1 MSEVLN
7 LQKQRDDAKEMIEQ
21 AETALRLFNNPDFK
35 KLILNEFCINEC
47 ARYAQSSA
55 DQALGPVQRAD
66 PLAIA
71 QAAGHLRRFLSVKI
85 QMGNQA
91 DRQMA
96 DLDQA
101 ILEAQSEDHQ

>member
-1 MSEVLN
+1 MSEVLA
-7 LQKQRDDAKEMIEQ
+7 LQKQRDDAKLLIEH
-21 AETALRLFNNPDFK
+21 AEIAVRLSNNPDFK
-35 KLILNEFCINEC
+35 KLILNEFCVNEC

-55 DQALGPVQRAD
+55 DPALNESQRAD
-66 PLAIA
+66 CLAIA

-101 ILEAQSEDHQ
+101 ILEAQSEDYQ

>member
-21 AETALRLFNNPDFK
+21 AETALRLSNNPDFK

-55 DQALGPVQRAD
+55 DPALNADQRAD
-66 PLAIA
+66 ALAIA

-101 ILEAQSEDHQ
+101 ILEAQSEDQQ